1 MPLLLLIE
9 DDETIALSLKTF
21 FINKGYDFITSYTG
35 KEGLDVALK
44 ELPDIVILD
53 LRLPDIYGIEILKE
67 LKSNYPEIAIIII
80 TGYGEIKEAVEA
92 MKLGAE
98 HYFQK
103 PFDLDEL
110 AIIVGKSLNIK
121 QLRQEAILLRKS
133 PYPIVGR
140 SRQTQGLIHIIN
152 LLAENPSTT
161 VLIYGETG
169 TGKELVARN
178 IHSLSMRSPKPFLDI
193 NCASIPENILESEL
207 FGYEAGAFTD
217 AKKTKRGLF
226 EVADGGTLFLDE
238 ISEMPLSA
246 QAKLLR
252 VIETRTLRR
261 LGGTR
266 DINIDVRIITATN
279 KNLEN
284 SVKKGSFREDLY
296 YRLSVM
302 PLTIPPLR
310 DRPEDIPLIAEF
322 LLKEIKE
329 TMSKKIIGFK
339 EDAMNALC
347 SYDWPGNVRE
357 MRNSIERAVIL
368 CQGDFILTKD
378 LLLPGK
384 PSLETIPM
392 SLSDIESLHIKK
404 VLESTGGNRSK
415 AAKILGIARSTLNE
429 KMKTY
434 NIHPVR

>member
-1 MPLLLLIE
+1 MPLILLIE

-21 FINKGYDFITSYTG
+21 FTNKGYDFITSYRG

-44 ELPDIVILD
+44 ELPDVVILD

-110 AIIVGKSLNIK
+110 AIIVEKSLNIK
-121 QLRQEAILLRKS
+121 QLRQEAILSRKS

-140 SRQTQGLIHIIN
+140 SRQTQGLIHMIN

-178 IHSLSMRSPKPFLDI
+178 IHLLSIRSSKPFLDI

-238 ISEMPLSA
+238 ISEMSLSA

-279 KNLEN
+279 KNLEDL
-284 SVKKGSFREDLY
+284 VKKGSFREDLY
-296 YRLSVM
+296 YRLNVM

-329 TMSKKIIGFK
+329 TMGKKIIGFK
-339 EDAMNALC
+339 EDAVNALC

-368 CQGDFILTKD
+368 CHGDFISAKD

-384 PSLETIPM
+384 PFSEMIPM
-392 SLSDIESLHIKK
+392 SLSEIESLHIKK

-429 KMKTY
+429 KIKTY
-434 NIHPVR
+434 NIH